1 MTREEAKKELI
12 AMLEEAE
19 GGPSY
24 SMEEVDAYMRELL
37 HPKNQIYL
45 TGDTHGQF
53 ERIISFCERQQ
64 VQPESTFIIL
74 GDVGLNYYGD
84 RRDNRGKDN
93 LTKIPITFFCIHGNH
108 EMRPSEELGYQVKEY
123 HGGKVWVQPEYPNLV
138 FAIDGEIYDFFGHSC
153 IVIGGAYSVDKYY
166 RLARGYN
173 WFEDEQPSD
182 EIKEKVERMLSE
194 RHWKI
199 DVVLSHTCPL
209 RYEPTE
215 VFLSMIDQSSV
226 DKSTEQ
232 WLDTIESRLHYERW
246 YCGHYHTD
254 KEIDKIR
261 FMFQDY
267 TMLPHQISL
276 SAEKEMI
283 RRMQRQAEIVEA
295 LGLTDG
301 SGGEIRGFYMSTY
314 YDFMVETKYKDKWY
328 NIDLHTKDFDG
339 KLRHQ
344 YLATFSRSF
353 VGQLE
358 SLIDGAW
365 RIGFDDL
372 AESTQNLLLSS
383 IPAECEDS
391 VRLEQFYVAG
401 NLADFE
407 KLLKAPYQNEYYVT
421 RNQIAAYESHE
432 IDDICDYLTVHEVL
446 ELPYTARSEYVLYRW
461 NDVFDNAEKIRSM
474 VDRLRFQVECFNEA
488 LPYEA
493 GQSYGDRAAS
503 QVRVIYRIS

>member
-1 MTREEAKKELI
+1 MMTREEAEKELI

-182 EIKEKVERMLSE
+182 EIKEKVERMLLLCQSQGSSGFLFG
-194 RHWKI
+194 
-199 DVVLSHTCPL
+199 VLMPCKAL
-209 RYEPTE
+209 YALG
-215 VFLSMIDQSSV
+215 V
-226 DKSTEQ
+226 ST
-232 WLDTIESRLHYERW
+232 
-246 YCGHYHTD
+246 
-254 KEIDKIR
+254 
-261 FMFQDY
+261 
-267 TMLPHQISL
+267 L
-276 SAEKEMI
+276 SAFSWLAICMGPRPFIHRSKMRFTTSAATGSTTQ
-283 RRMQRQAEIVEA
+283 RR
-295 LGLTDG
+295 G
-301 SGGEIRGFYMSTY
+301 
-314 YDFMVETKYKDKWY
+314 
-328 NIDLHTKDFDG
+328 
-339 KLRHQ
+339 
-344 YLATFSRSF
+344 FSRSF
-353 VGQLE
+353 
-358 SLIDGAW
+358 
-365 RIGFDDL
+365 
-372 AESTQNLLLSS
+372 T
-383 IPAECEDS
+383 
-391 VRLEQFYVAG
+391 
-401 NLADFE
+401 
-407 KLLKAPYQNEYYVT
+407 
-421 RNQIAAYESHE
+421 
-432 IDDICDYLTVHEVL
+432 
-446 ELPYTARSEYVLYRW
+446 
-461 NDVFDNAEKIRSM
+461 
-474 VDRLRFQVECFNEA
+474 
-488 LPYEA
+488 
-493 GQSYGDRAAS
+493 
-503 QVRVIYRIS
+503 

>member
-1 MTREEAKKELI
+1 MMTREEAEKELI
-12 AMLEEAE
+12 AMLEESE

-182 EIKEKVERMLSE
+182 EIKEKVERVLSE
-194 RHWKI
+194 RDWKI

-209 RYEPTE
+209 RYEPAE

-232 WLDTIESRLHYERW
+232 WLVRLSQGCTTSAGSAVTIIRTRRLTRSVSCFRIIRCCH
-246 YCGHYHTD
+246 
-254 KEIDKIR
+254 IR
-261 FMFQDY
+261 FSF
-267 TMLPHQISL
+267 L
-276 SAEKEMI
+276 
-283 RRMQRQAEIVEA
+283 QR
-295 LGLTDG
+295 
-301 SGGEIRGFYMSTY
+301 
-314 YDFMVETKYKDKWY
+314 KK
-328 NIDLHTKDFDG
+328 
-339 KLRHQ
+339 
-344 YLATFSRSF
+344 
-353 VGQLE
+353 
-358 SLIDGAW
+358 
-365 RIGFDDL
+365 
-372 AESTQNLLLSS
+372 
-383 IPAECEDS
+383 
-391 VRLEQFYVAG
+391 
-401 NLADFE
+401 
-407 KLLKAPYQNEYYVT
+407 
-421 RNQIAAYESHE
+421 
-432 IDDICDYLTVHEVL
+432 
-446 ELPYTARSEYVLYRW
+446 
-461 NDVFDNAEKIRSM
+461 
-474 VDRLRFQVECFNEA
+474 
-488 LPYEA
+488 
-493 GQSYGDRAAS
+493 
-503 QVRVIYRIS
+503 